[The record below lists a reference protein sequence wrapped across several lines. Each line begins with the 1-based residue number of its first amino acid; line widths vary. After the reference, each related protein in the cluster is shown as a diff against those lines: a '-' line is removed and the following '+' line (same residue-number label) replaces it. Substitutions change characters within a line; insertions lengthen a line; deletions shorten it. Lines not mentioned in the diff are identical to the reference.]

1 MTGFPR
7 VTKYYC
13 NILHQPEAQSSVDK
27 AFQLVRNYE
36 FEYMQNKT
44 FVFQEHRDKIEE
56 RHKAAI
62 AV

>member
-13 NILHQPEAQSSVDK
+13 NILNQLETQSSVDK